1 MVILAGIVSYYARFW
16 EPIKEIRPVIFNLPF
31 WFFFNWLLV
40 FALIWL
46 TAFTLAG
53 LYSMRGNSRA
63 IDEVFKIILA
73 CSTAVTVL
81 MFVFFFSRSLFDSRF
96 IILAAWFFSIIFV
109 IFGRGLVRFI
119 QRRFYGFNIGT
130 HRIVIIGEGR
140 LAQEA
145 IASFKA
151 DVRSGF
157 RVVDQY
163 ANFDDVTEKKLTKQ
177 KVEDRFDEILVATP
191 HLSAQILDRLNDFSY
206 INHVELKY
214 IADIFDFPIN
224 NFNIDNIAGLPII
237 EVRKTR
243 LEGWGKIGK
252 RIFDLF
258 VSGLLIILL
267 SPLLLVIALAV
278 KLTSDGPVFFSYK
291 RIGERGKSFTYF
303 KFRSMVDKAH
313 QLRFDPK
320 FVKKQ
325 EDIRKG
331 SPLMKFV
338 NDPRI
343 TPVGRFIRKL
353 SLDELPELFNV
364 FIGKMSIVGPRPHE
378 IEEVAKYE
386 NFHKR
391 VLSIKPGMTGMAQ
404 VSGRSDLD
412 FDEEVRLDVWYME
425 NWSMKLD
432 IMILFKTPWAVLKKR
447 KAA

>member
-1 MVILAGIVSYYARFW
+1 
-16 EPIKEIRPVIFNLPF
+16 
-31 WFFFNWLLV
+31 
-40 FALIWL
+40 
-46 TAFTLAG
+46 
-53 LYSMRGNSRA
+53 
-63 IDEVFKIILA
+63 
-73 CSTAVTVL
+73 
-81 MFVFFFSRSLFDSRF
+81 
-96 IILAAWFFSIIFV
+96 
-109 IFGRGLVRFI
+109 
-119 QRRFYGFNIGT
+119 
-130 HRIVIIGEGR
+130 
-140 LAQEA
+140 
-145 IASFKA
+145 
-151 DVRSGF
+151 
-157 RVVDQY
+157 
-163 ANFDDVTEKKLTKQ
+163 
-177 KVEDRFDEILVATP
+177 
-191 HLSAQILDRLNDFSY
+191 
-206 INHVELKY
+206 
-214 IADIFDFPIN
+214 
-224 NFNIDNIAGLPII
+224 
-237 EVRKTR
+237 
-243 LEGWGKIGK
+243 
-252 RIFDLF
+252 
-258 VSGLLIILL
+258 
-267 SPLLLVIALAV
+267 
-278 KLTSDGPVFFSYK
+278 
-291 RIGERGKSFTYF
+291 
-303 KFRSMVDKAH
+303 MVDKAH